1 MQLQESA
8 FQENKIQK
16 SEKEEELLSVS
27 TFVTDKKKIKK
38 IKHKK

>member
-8 FQENKIQK
+8 FQENKIPK

-27 TFVTDKKKIKK
+27 TFVTDKKKNKK
-38 IKHKK
+38 NKT